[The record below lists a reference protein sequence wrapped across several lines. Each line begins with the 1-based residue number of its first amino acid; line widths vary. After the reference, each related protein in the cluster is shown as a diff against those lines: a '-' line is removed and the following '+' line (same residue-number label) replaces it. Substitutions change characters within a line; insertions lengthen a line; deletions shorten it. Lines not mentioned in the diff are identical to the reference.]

1 MPELRGKLKLL
12 TKSQI
17 AKLEVLADEF
27 IHINSVLDAKEKL
40 IRLAQTQLVL
50 PKKTNREVG
59 ILYVKPNSE
68 EADYK
73 ARILAANNWTA
84 EELEA
89 KLEKARE
96 AQKS

>member
-1 MPELRGKLKLL
+1 MQELRVKLKLL
-12 TKSQI
+12 TESQV
-17 AKLEVLADEF
+17 AKLAVLADEF
-27 IHINSVLDAKEKL
+27 IHINAVLDAKEKL
-40 IRLAQTQLVL
+40 IRMAQTQLVL
-50 PKKTNREVG
+50 PKKIIKQVG
-59 ILYVKPNSE
+59 AFYINPNAE